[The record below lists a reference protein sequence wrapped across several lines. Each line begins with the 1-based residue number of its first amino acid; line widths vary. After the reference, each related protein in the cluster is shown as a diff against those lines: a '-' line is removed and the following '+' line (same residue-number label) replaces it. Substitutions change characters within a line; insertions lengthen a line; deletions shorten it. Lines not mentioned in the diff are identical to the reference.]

1 MTDWVDKTR
10 WGLSIDAGEQAAL
23 VETLG
28 SCPDNPI
35 TVTLA
40 R

>member
-1 MTDWVDKTR
+1 VADKTR
-10 WGLSIDAGEQAAL
+10 WGLSIDAGEQTAL
-23 VETLG
+23 TQTLNQ
-28 SCPDNPI
+28 CPDTPV